1 MELRRADE
9 IIRTG
14 TYGAEESLIRVIVY
28 AILGIVFTIPFIAA
42 SVLCTLMAGVGMTY
56 ITTGTCML
64 SPTHCWIAF
73 AGGILVMLVI
83 AILGKL
89 LFEELVRWQFKV
101 ASMLGFVI
109 AIIAFLITAI
119 TGTDS
124 YWLSHVIGW
133 SIFVSFWYA
142 GIAND

>member
-9 IIRTG
+9 VVRTG
-14 TYGAEESLIRVIVY
+14 TYGAEESLIGLIVY
-28 AILGIVFTIPFIAA
+28 AVLGIIFTIPFIAA
-42 SVLCTLMAGVGMTY
+42 SVLCTLMAGVGMAY
-56 ITTGTCML
+56 ITTKTCML
-64 SPTHCWIAF
+64 NPTHCWIAF
-73 AGGILVMLVI
+73 AGAILAMFVI
-83 AILGKL
+83 AILEEL

-133 SIFVSFWYA
+133 SIFISFWYT